1 MKLDEQYKLIYFKDL
16 GDERGNLVVIEG
28 EGMDIPFDIKR
39 VFYIYGSDDTVVRGQ
54 HANRETEFL
63 LVNVGGSSKVKVD
76 NGTETAVI
84 ELNKPGM
91 GLYLSPMVWKDMY
104 DFSADSILLVLC
116 SRHYDGT
123 EYIYEVMGTPKISI
137 VIPVYYNEDTLM
149 DLYQDMKE
157 KILGQIGPY
166 ELVFVD
172 DGSGDDSWKIMN
184 EIKDMDENVRLVKL
198 SRNFGEHAALL
209 AGLSVCTGD
218 CAVTKQADL
227 QEDSTLILEMYE
239 SWKKGNKV
247 VLAVRRSRDENAVK
261 VFFANMYYAMVRKF
275 VNKNMPVG
283 GCDCYL
289 VDRQVIEVLERLE
302 EKNSSLT
309 LQVLW
314 VGFKTDMVYFDRK
327 DREKGKSR
335 WTFAKKFK
343 LVMDSMMSFSYVP
356 IRFMTYIGVVF
367 DLFAMILMISVLA
380 EYFTKGVPILGW
392 ASLMCV
398 ILLSAGLIL
407 SMLGVLG
414 EYVWR
419 TLDASRARPPFII
432 DEVRKPVREG
442 QAERTET

>member
-1 MKLDEQYKLIYFKDL
+1 M
-16 GDERGNLVVIEG
+16 
-28 EGMDIPFDIKR
+28 
-39 VFYIYGSDDTVVRGQ
+39 S
-54 HANRETEFL
+54 
-63 LVNVGGSSKVKVD
+63 
-76 NGTETAVI
+76 
-84 ELNKPGM
+84 
-91 GLYLSPMVWKDMY
+91 
-104 DFSADSILLVLC
+104 
-116 SRHYDGT
+116 
-123 EYIYEVMGTPKISI
+123 KISI
-137 VIPVYYNEDTLM
+137 VVPVYYNEDTLM
-149 DLYQDMKE
+149 DLYQDMKT
-157 KILGQIGPY
+157 KILGSIGEY

-184 EIKDMDENVRLVKL
+184 EIKELDEHVRLVKL

-275 VNKNMPVG
+275 VNKDMPVG

-289 VDRQVIEVLERLE
+289 IDRKVIEVLERLD

-314 VGFKTDMVYFDRK
+314 TGFQTDMVYFDRR

-343 LVMDSMMSFSYVP
+343 LVLDSMMSFSYVP
-356 IRFMTYIGVVF
+356 IRFMIGMGILF
-367 DLFAMILMISVLA
+367 DIFALILLVSVLV

-398 ILLSAGLIL
+398 ILLGFGLIL
-407 SMLGVLG
+407 SMQGILG

-432 DEVRKPVREG
+432 DEERAPGHQQDEG
-442 QAERTET
+442 NKENKEK